1 LHRIST
7 VVVAGA
13 IGFGFTL
20 GLVVTYSLADSGR
33 RNAPARL
40 FDFES
45 SSLDVRPPHGVHA
58 SSGFRLAS
66 LEMPNGSDFSVGNT
80 DRPVRADRST
90 GDPSFLG
97 ARPDSFVER
106 FAGKAASSDTTAQP
120 LAPPRPASET
130 ANGQS
135 TPKSAPPPPI
145 ASTAKKP
152 VRSASLSQDV
162 GSLHN
167 ADTHTAIY
175 DISARTVYMP
185 NGRKLEAH
193 SGLGEFMD
201 DPRYINVR
209 AKGPTPPN
217 VYDLTLR
224 EKLFHGVR
232 AIRLTPVDE
241 SKMYGR
247 DGILAHTY
255 MLGANGQSN
264 GCVSF
269 SDYDA
274 FLQAYLRGEVTRIVV
289 VDHLS
294 SAPPPETVSGWETI
308 KNLFTRS

>member
-1 LHRIST
+1 L
-7 VVVAGA
+7 
-13 IGFGFTL
+13 
-20 GLVVTYSLADSGR
+20 
-33 RNAPARL
+33 
-40 FDFES
+40 
-45 SSLDVRPPHGVHA
+45 
-58 SSGFRLAS
+58 SSGEFAGIDAGT
-66 LEMPNGSDFSVGNT
+66 EI
-80 DRPVRADRST
+80 PVRRPFLSRRAT
-90 GDPSFLG
+90 G
-97 ARPDSFVER
+97 FVR
-106 FAGKAASSDTTAQP
+106 RAFRGRNRQP
-120 LAPPRPASET
+120 LAPLRPASET
-130 ANGQS
+130 ASGRS
-135 TPKSAPPPPI
+135 TPKSAPQSPI
-145 ASTAKKP
+145 ATTTKKP
-152 VRSASLSQDV
+152 VRTASLSQDL
-162 GSLHN
+162 GSLPN
-167 ADTHTAIY
+167 ADNHTAIY
-175 DISARTVYMP
+175 DISARTVYTP
-185 NGRKLEAH
+185 NGRRLEAH

-255 MLGANGQSN
+255 MLGPNGQSN

-274 FLQAYLRGEVTRIVV
+274 LLQAYLRGEVTRIVV

-294 SAPPPETVSGWETI
+294 SAPPSETASGWETI